1 MQEGA
6 LAWWALAR
14 RWGFLVS
21 LGVSVGPHR
30 GQGPAQREKSEI
42 ANIFPS
48 GCPGCPAKLS
58 FGGNHGLGFSQAHY
72 LQKLWPENFQIA
84 RRNVAKRGGRHW
96 SVCATIQRPGRPP
109 GAAQGHRAAGL
120 SAAARLEMEAGARG
134 SGARGFPC
142 PAAGTPSGP
151 RCARSEDVLGPLPL
165 LSGCRVCKYVGR
177 RELPSSSSPSPAP
190 GSRRQISLEITK
202 TLCHF
207 GRCLGA
213 NL

>member
-48 GCPGCPAKLS
+48 GCLGCPAKLS

-84 RRNVAKRGGRHW
+84 RRNVAREAGGTGACALLSRALGGRPAPPRVTELPA
-96 SVCATIQRPGRPP
+96 SRLPP
-109 GAAQGHRAAGL
+109 GWRWRREHAAAG
-120 SAAARLEMEAGARG
+120 RGASR
-134 SGARGFPC
+134 AQP
-142 PAAGTPSGP
+142 
-151 RCARSEDVLGPLPL
+151 
-165 LSGCRVCKYVGR
+165 
-177 RELPSSSSPSPAP
+177 RELPRVQGATQGLNISCT
-190 GSRRQISLEITK
+190 GRQILY
-202 TLCHF
+202 C
-207 GRCLGA
+207 
-213 NL
+213 